1 MNPAAPERQR
11 VAVIGAGA
19 IGGFFAAAAETAGH
33 EVTLCV
39 RQPFDELVVERRG
52 VVRAARV
59 AIAAAPEDVAPAPW
73 VLLATKAQ
81 DVAAAAPWLERLA
94 GPGAVVAVLQNGVD
108 HVGLVGPF
116 ARGAEVLPTIVRTS
130 AERVAPGR
138 IRVHTGRRL
147 VVPAGPTGERLVAL
161 FAGSDAE
168 IVQDPDF
175 ATSSWRKL
183 LANVSVNPITALT
196 LRRIGVMREE
206 DVRKLARGLLTEAV
220 QVAQAE
226 GAGLS
231 ELDIEPTLDEYA
243 RFNADGGSSMLY
255 DRLAGRSME
264 HDHLTGTVV
273 RLAARH
279 GIDVPLN
286 RAVLA
291 LLRASAPPPAS

>member
-1 MNPAAPERQR
+1 MNSPARERQD

-19 IGGFFAAAAETAGH
+19 IGGFFAAAAAAAGQN
-33 EVTLCV
+33 VTLCV
-39 RQPFDELVVERRG
+39 RQRFEELVVERRG
-52 VVRAARV
+52 VARAARV
-59 AIAAAPEDVAPAPW
+59 AIVDQPERVGPAPW

-94 GPGAVVAVLQNGVD
+94 GPGTVVAVLQNGVD

-116 ARGAEVLPTIVRTS
+116 APGAEILPTIVRTS

-147 VVPAGPTGERLVAL
+147 VVPQSAAGERLVAL
-161 FAGSDAE
+161 FEGGDAE

-175 ATSSWRKL
+175 ATSAWRKL

-196 LRRIGVMREE
+196 LRRIGVMRE
-206 DVRKLARGLLTEAV
+206 DAVRELARGLLAEAV
-220 QVAQAE
+220 EVARAE
-226 GAGLS
+226 GADLS
-231 ELDIEPTLDEYA
+231 ESDIEPTLDEYA
-243 RFNADGGSSMLY
+243 RFNPDGGSSMLY

-264 HDHLTGTVV
+264 HDHLTGTIV
-273 RLAARH
+273 RLAERH
-279 GIDVPLN
+279 GIPAPLN

-291 LLRASAPPPAS
+291 LLRASAPPPA

>member
-1 MNPAAPERQR
+1 MSSVSAERSR
-11 VAVIGAGA
+11 VAVIGAGG
-19 IGGFFAAAAETAGH
+19 IGGFFAAAAEAAGH
-33 EVTLCV
+33 DVTLCV

-52 VVRAARV
+52 VKRAARV
-59 AIAAAPEDVAPAPW
+59 SITADPAEVRPTPW

-94 GPGAVVAVLQNGVD
+94 APGTVLAVLQNGVD

-116 ARGAEVLPTIVRTS
+116 ARGAEILPTIVRTS

-138 IRVHTGRRL
+138 IVVHTGHRL
-147 VVPAGPTGERLVAL
+147 VVPQGTTGERLVAL
-161 FAGSDAE
+161 FSGSDAE

-175 ATSSWRKL
+175 ATSAWRKL
-183 LANVSVNPITALT
+183 LANISVNPITALT

-206 DVRKLARGLLTEAV
+206 GVQELARGLLNEAV

-231 ELDIEPTLDEYA
+231 ERDIEPTLEEYA
-243 RFNADGGSSMLY
+243 RFNPNGGSSMLY

-264 HDHLTGTVV
+264 HDHLTGTIV
-273 RLAARH
+273 RLAERH
-279 GIDVPLN
+279 GVAVPLN
-286 RAVLA
+286 RAILA
-291 LLRASAPPPAS
+291 LLRASAPPQA

>member
-1 MNPAAPERQR
+1 MNSAARERQK

-19 IGGFFAAAAETAGH
+19 IGGFFAAAAAAAGQN
-33 EVTLCV
+33 VTLCV
-39 RQPFDELVVERRG
+39 RQRFEELVVERRG
-52 VVRAARV
+52 GARAARV
-59 AIAAAPEDVAPAPW
+59 AIVDQPERVGPAPW

-94 GPGAVVAVLQNGVD
+94 GPGTVVAVLQNGVD

-116 ARGAEVLPTIVRTS
+116 APGAEILPTIVRTS

-147 VVPAGPTGERLVAL
+147 VVPQSAAGERLVAL
-161 FAGSDAE
+161 FEGGDAE

-175 ATSSWRKL
+175 ATSAWRKL

-196 LRRIGVMREE
+196 LRRIGVMRE
-206 DVRKLARGLLTEAV
+206 DAVRELARGLLAEAV
-220 QVAQAE
+220 EVARAE
-226 GAGLS
+226 GADLS
-231 ELDIEPTLDEYA
+231 ESDIEPTLDEYA
-243 RFNADGGSSMLY
+243 RFNPDGGSSMLY

-264 HDHLTGTVV
+264 HDHLTGTIV
-273 RLAARH
+273 RLAERH
-279 GIDVPLN
+279 GIPAPLN

-291 LLRASAPPPAS
+291 LLRASAPPPA